1 MSSLNK
7 HKILLVITQAE
18 WGGAQ
23 KYVFDLA
30 VNLSVEN
37 YQVKIAV
44 GEPDGK
50 QELTKKL
57 QTNKIPVFQLK
68 HLIRKI
74 SLIQDILAIKE
85 LINLIKKEQPAILHL
100 NSSKAGLLGAIAGRL
115 SGKNQPAVV
124 FTAHGWAFMEPL
136 PFYKF
141 WMFML
146 MEKIAACWRQAT
158 IVLSE
163 KEKQIAL
170 KYHLVNPTSVII
182 IPNGIETNRIS
193 FLKKEEAKKKLGIF
207 TQPDGPI
214 IGTIANFYPTKGLEY
229 LIEAINILKE
239 KNNFNGQCFIIG
251 DGAGRENLEN
261 KIKKAGLYHEIKLLG
276 TIPEAKIYLKAFDI
290 FVLPS
295 IKEGLPFALLE
306 AMSAGLPIIATQVGA
321 IPEIITDG
329 VNGRLVTPSDSTAL
343 ATTIAE
349 VISNTIASAL
359 MGEAT
364 KAKSRQFNFKTTLA
378 ATEKLYSSLL

>member
-7 HKILLVITQAE
+7 HKILLVVTQAE

-30 VNLSVEN
+30 VNLSSDN
-37 YQVKIAV
+37 YQVQVAV
-44 GEPDGK
+44 GEPNGK

-57 QTNKIPVFQLK
+57 QTNKITVFQLK

-124 FTAHGWAFMEPL
+124 FTAHGWAFMEPM

-141 WMFML
+141 WLFML
-146 MEKIAACWRQAT
+146 MEKIAARWRQAT

-170 KYHLVNPTSVII
+170 RYRLASPASALV
-182 IPNGIETNRIS
+182 IPNGIEAKKIL
-193 FLKKEEAKKKLGIF
+193 FLKQEDARKKLGISA
-207 TQPDGPI
+207 PANEPI
-214 IGTIANFYPTKGLEY
+214 LGTIANFYPTKGLEY
-229 LIEAINILKE
+229 LIEAIKILKE

-261 KIKKAGLYHEIKLLG
+261 KIKDLELSGEIKLLG
-276 TIPEAKIYLKAFDI
+276 TIPEAKTYLKTFDI

-321 IPEIITDG
+321 IPEIITNG
-329 VNGRLVTPSDSTAL
+329 VNGRLVTPGDSQAL
-343 ATTIAE
+343 AMVIAE
-349 VISNTIASAL
+349 VISDTAVSTRLGQA
-359 MGEAT
+359 AA
-364 KAKSRQFNFKTTLA
+364 AKVRQYNFKTTLA
-378 ATEKLYSSLL
+378 ATEELYSSLL